1 MVGELRRVD
10 LGEAERLLYPVIP
23 AFVTSEFN
31 GRVGGMLAAWW
42 TQLSFKPFLVGVA
55 IAPERFT
62 YKPIRRSKVFAVNLL
77 DFKYVDR
84 TPLLGDVSER
94 FYLDKLRAAGF
105 TVVKGDVLG
114 APIVLEASAALELAL
129 TNIVET
135 GDHDLFIGEVKA
147 AYAREEFKGL
157 WDLRLYKPIMYLGR
171 TRRPDVVK
179 RVYVTLKDVD
189 VRELEYAP
197 GSLKEYSNLRFK
209 VLEEVEEA
217 VKHLSNVSLEEK
229 LQAIARILESHGLDP
244 GDAEYY
250 LEEVGRRLV

>member
-1 MVGELRRVD
+1 LVGELRRID
-10 LGEAERLLYPVIP
+10 LAEAERLLYPVIP

-62 YKPIRRSKVFAVNLL
+62 YKLVRSSKIFALNLL

-94 FYLDKLRAAGF
+94 FYPGKLKAAGF
-105 TVVKGDVLG
+105 TIVKGDVLG
-114 APIVLEASAALELAL
+114 APIVLEATAALELTL
-129 TNIVET
+129 MDIIKT

-157 WDLRLYKPIMYLGR
+157 WDLRLYKPLMYLGR
-171 TRRPDVVK
+171 TRRPDMVR
-179 RVYVTLKDVD
+179 RVYVAFKDVD

-197 GSLKEYSNLRFK
+197 GPLKEYSNLRFK

-217 VKHLSNVSLEEK
+217 VKRLSNVSLEEK

>member
-1 MVGELRRVD
+1 LVGELRRID

-62 YKPIRRSKVFAVNLL
+62 YKLIRRSKVFALNLL

-94 FYLDKLRAAGF
+94 FYPDKLRAAGF

-114 APIVLEASAALELAL
+114 APIVLEASVALELTL

-147 AYAREEFKGL
+147 TYAREEFKGL
-157 WDLRLYKPIMYLGR
+157 WDLRLYKPLMYLGR
-171 TRRPDVVK
+171 TRRPDVVR
-179 RVYVTLKDVD
+179 RVYVTLKDID

-217 VKHLSNVSLEEK
+217 VKHLSNRSLEEK

>member
-1 MVGELRRVD
+1 MVGELKRID
-10 LGEAERLLYPVIP
+10 LAEAERLLYPVIP

-62 YKPIRRSKVFAVNLL
+62 YKLVRSSKVFALNLL
-77 DFKYVDR
+77 DFKHVDR

-94 FYLDKLRAAGF
+94 FYSGKLKAAGF
-105 TVVKGDVLG
+105 TTVKGDVLG
-114 APIVLEASAALELAL
+114 APIVLEATAALELTL
-129 TNIVET
+129 MDIIKT

-157 WDLRLYKPIMYLGR
+157 WDLRLYKPLMYLGR
-171 TRRPDVVK
+171 TRRPDMVR
-179 RVYVTLKDVD
+179 RVYVAFKDID

-197 GSLKEYSNLRFK
+197 GPLKEYSNLRFK

-217 VKHLSNVSLEEK
+217 VKRLSNVSLEEK

-250 LEEVGRRLV
+250 LEEVGRRLM